1 MINQDVYT
9 VKFDGGA
16 SIATFGTL
24 SQAKAFCLGMC
35 YQSQAIRE
43 YFPCAGIL
51 VISYNNALVRDCSFN
66 LAHDYQ

>member
-16 SIATFGTL
+16 PIATFGTL
-24 SQAKAFCLGMC
+24 SVAKAFCLGMC
-35 YQSQAIRE
+35 YQAQAIRQHLS
-43 YFPCAGIL
+43 CAGIL
-51 VISYNNALVRDCSFN
+51 VISYNNELVRDCSFN